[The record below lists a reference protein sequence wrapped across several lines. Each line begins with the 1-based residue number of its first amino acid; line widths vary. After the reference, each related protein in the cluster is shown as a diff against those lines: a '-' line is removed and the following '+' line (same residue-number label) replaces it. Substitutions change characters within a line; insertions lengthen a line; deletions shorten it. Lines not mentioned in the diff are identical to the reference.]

1 MLQLHYR
8 KNYDFDTPPVTFCHC
23 SRRNPSPPPH
33 CNHLCHL
40 FLPRRARTKKA
51 IANMQK
57 LSTFVSF
64 FFKKKQTRKRRYKHN
79 VNILLWCFW
88 ILYGE
93 DPWCYQ
99 RLSLFHNPHTLPPCH
114 RLSLFSYPPPPD
126 TLANTIIVEW
136 PLF

>member
-64 FFKKKQTRKRRYKHN
+64 FLRKNKRVKDGTNTMSTSYYDAFGFCMERIRDVTNGCHFF
-79 VNILLWCFW
+79 ITP
-88 ILYGE
+88 I
-93 DPWCYQ
+93 
-99 RLSLFHNPHTLPPCH
+99 RSLHVTVCHYFRTPLPP
-114 RLSLFSYPPPPD
+114 
-126 TLANTIIVEW
+126 TL
-136 PLF
+136 